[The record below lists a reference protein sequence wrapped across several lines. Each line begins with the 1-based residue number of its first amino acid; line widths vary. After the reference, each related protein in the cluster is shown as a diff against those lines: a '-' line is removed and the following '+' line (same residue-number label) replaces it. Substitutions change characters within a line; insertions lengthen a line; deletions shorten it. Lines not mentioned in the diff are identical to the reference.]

1 MANHINKPATVRA
14 SCQVH
19 RDRVWQ
25 VRIQIIVLPR
35 PCKSFLGAWFLLLVH
50 SRIVLDKVLR
60 SALRIVESLLAIV
73 LRVGYCSRLLG
84 GSVTRLRV
92 HPVVQIVNIL
102 IIYLISHAAG
112 HH

>member
-1 MANHINKPATVRA
+1 MRA
-14 SCQVH
+14 SRQVD

-25 VRIQIIVLPR
+25 VRIQMIVLPS
-35 PCKSFLGAWFLLLVH
+35 PCKSFLSAGFFLFIH
-50 SRIVLDKVLR
+50 ARIVLDKVLCG
-60 SALRIVESLLAIV
+60 ALCIVESLLAIV
-73 LRVGYCSRLLG
+73 LRVSYCSRLLW